1 MTEEEY
7 QKYKTIIFNKFR
19 LNNALDMLKLETIK
33 YEDVAEFT
41 GLSLDT
47 VLKLSLYSTNEIIS
61 ETDLP
66 CDK

>member
-7 QKYKTIIFNKFR
+7 QKHKTIIFNKFR

-33 YEDVAEFT
+33 YEDIAEFT
-41 GLSLDT
+41 DLSLDT